1 MSPER
6 EVEAPEEQSARD
18 LRHGSYTGPAQV
30 AYFQGAQV
38 AMALKLWRKGIRL
51 NGRTRLRDLLDIAT
65 SLTGSEYPRSKS
77 GAAAAERDLM
87 LVLARAQAER
97 LEDDK

>member
-1 MSPER
+1 MSAER
-6 EVEAPEEQSARD
+6 KIEAPESQSARE
-18 LRHGSYTGPAQV
+18 LRHGSYVGKDQV

-38 AMALKLWRKGIRL
+38 AVALKLWRRGIKL
-51 NGRTRLRDLLDIAT
+51 TGRTRLSDLLAIAT

-77 GAAAAERDLM
+77 GAAAAEKDLL

-97 LEDDK
+97 ETH

>member
-1 MSPER
+1 MSAKR
-6 EVEAPEEQSARD
+6 KVEAPEQQSARE
-18 LRHGSYTGPAQV
+18 LRHGFYEGPGQV

-38 AMALKLWRKGIRL
+38 AMALKLWRKGIKL
-51 NGRTRLRDLLDIAT
+51 NRRTRLSDLLAIAT

-87 LVLARAQAER
+87 LVLAKARSER
-97 LEDDK
+97 EATH